1 MWSRE
6 KSMLTVSEH
15 AAESG
20 KSNEAV
26 KGWDPQ
32 RSPVKLTRAAVNTVI
47 KQGQLGVKAGLLFSF

>member
-1 MWSRE
+1 
-6 KSMLTVSEH
+6 MLTVSEH